1 MAKRQRIQLSA
12 VTRCEKGGNKMA
24 IVFNADEIFEMA
36 IRIENNGAA
45 FYRKAAGLQSD
56 TKNQKFLEGLANM
69 EDQHQKI
76 FTEMRT
82 TLTQKDKDPKVFDP
96 YDEVSQYLTAMA
108 DTMGGEGSPSVADS
122 LTGDETLEEILRIAV
137 GLEKDS
143 ILFYLGI
150 KDLIPSQS
158 GQDRIDE
165 VIREERRHV
174 AQLSNLLEKLK
185 AK

>member
-1 MAKRQRIQLSA
+1 MA
-12 VTRCEKGGNKMA
+12 V
-24 IVFNADEIFEMA
+24 VFNADEIFEMA

-45 FYRKAAGLQSD
+45 FYRKAASLQSD
-56 TKNQKFLEGLANM
+56 IKNQKFLESLANM

-82 TLTQKDKDPKVFDP
+82 NVSEKEKDPKVFDP
-96 YDEVSQYLTAMA
+96 YDEVSQYLAAMA
-108 DTMGGEGSPSVADS
+108 DTMGGEGSPSAADS
-122 LTGDETLEEILRIAV
+122 LIGDETLEEILRTAV
-137 GLEKDS
+137 GLEKDA

-150 KDLIPSQS
+150 KDLIPSKS

-165 VIREERRHV
+165 IIRQERRHV

-185 AK
+185 TK

>member
-1 MAKRQRIQLSA
+1 M
-12 VTRCEKGGNKMA
+12 TNE
-24 IVFNADEIFEMA
+24 FNADEVFEMA

-56 TKNQKFLEGLANM
+56 IKNQKFLEGLANM

-82 TLTQKDKDPKVFDP
+82 TLTEKDKDPKVFDP
-96 YDEVSQYLTAMA
+96 YDEVTKYLGAMA
-108 DTMGGEGSPSVADS
+108 DTMGGEGSPSVADT
-122 LTGDETLEEILRIAV
+122 LTGDETLEEILQTAV

-150 KDLIPSQS
+150 KDLIFSQS
-158 GQDRIDE
+158 GKDRIDD
-165 VIREERRHV
+165 IIMEERKHV
-174 AQLSNLLEKLK
+174 VQLSNLLEKLK
-185 AK
+185 TK

>member
-1 MAKRQRIQLSA
+1 
-12 VTRCEKGGNKMA
+12 MA
-24 IVFNADEIFEMA
+24 IVFNADEVFEMA

-56 TKNQKFLEGLANM
+56 TQNQKFLEGLANM

-82 TLTQKDKDPKVFDP
+82 TLTEKDKDPKVFDP
-96 YDEVSQYLTAMA
+96 YDEVSQYLAAMA
-108 DTMGGEGSPSVADS
+108 DSMGGEGSPSVADS
-122 LTGDETLEEILRIAV
+122 LTGNETLEEILNTAV

-150 KDLIPSQS
+150 KDLIPMQS

-165 VIREERRHV
+165 IIREERRHV
-174 AQLSNLLEKLK
+174 VQLSNRLEKLK
-185 AK
+185 TK

>member
-1 MAKRQRIQLSA
+1 
-12 VTRCEKGGNKMA
+12 MA

-45 FYRKAAGLQSD
+45 FYRKAASLQSD
-56 TKNQKFLEGLANM
+56 TKNQKFLENLANM

-82 TLTQKDKDPKVFDP
+82 ILTDKEKGPKVFDP
-96 YDEVSQYLTAMA
+96 YDEVSQYLAAMA

-122 LTGDETLEEILRIAV
+122 LTGDEALEEILHIAV

-150 KDLIPSQS
+150 KDLIPHKS
-158 GQDRIDE
+158 GQNRIDE
-165 VIREERRHV
+165 IIKEERRHV
-174 AQLSNLLEKLK
+174 VQLSNLLEKLK
-185 AK
+185 SK

>member
-1 MAKRQRIQLSA
+1 
-12 VTRCEKGGNKMA
+12 MA

-45 FYRKAAGLQSD
+45 FYRKSAGLQSD

-108 DTMGGEGSPSVADS
+108 DTMGGEGSPSVADA
-122 LTGDETLEEILRIAV
+122 LTGEETLEEILRIAV

-185 AK
+185 TK

>member
-1 MAKRQRIQLSA
+1 
-12 VTRCEKGGNKMA
+12 MA
-24 IVFNADEIFEMA
+24 IVFNADEVFEMA

-56 TKNQKFLEGLANM
+56 IKNKKFLEGLANM
-69 EDQHQKI
+69 EDRHEKI
-76 FTEMRT
+76 FTDMRT
-82 TLTQKDKDPKVFDP
+82 TLTEKDKEPKVFDP
-96 YDEVSQYLTAMA
+96 FDEVSQYLAAMA
-108 DTMGGEGSPSVADS
+108 YTMGGEGSPSVADT
-122 LTGDETLEEILRIAV
+122 LTGNESLEEILKIAV

-150 KDLIPSQS
+150 KDLIPAQS

-165 VIREERRHV
+165 IIKEERRHV
-174 AQLSNLLEKLK
+174 IQLSKLLEKLK

>member
-1 MAKRQRIQLSA
+1 
-12 VTRCEKGGNKMA
+12 MA

-56 TKNQKFLEGLANM
+56 TKNQKFLESLANM
-69 EDQHQKI
+69 EDQHKRI

-82 TLTQKDKDPKVFDP
+82 TLTEKDKSPKVFDP
-96 YDEVSQYLTAMA
+96 YDEVSQYLAAMA
-108 DTMGGEGSPSVADS
+108 DNMGGEGSPSVAES
-122 LTGDETLEEILRIAV
+122 LTGNETLEEILQTAV

-150 KDLIPSQS
+150 KDLIPSQT
-158 GQDRIDE
+158 GQDRIDG
-165 VIREERRHV
+165 IIKEERRHV
-174 AQLSNLLEKLK
+174 IQLSNLLNKLK
-185 AK
+185 TK

>member
-1 MAKRQRIQLSA
+1 MKK
-12 VTRCEKGGNKMA
+12 EKKMA
-24 IVFNADEIFEMA
+24 IVFNPDEIFEMA

-56 TKNQKFLEGLANM
+56 TKNQKFLESLAHM

-96 YDEVSQYLTAMA
+96 YSEVSQYLTAMA
-108 DTMGGEGSPSVADS
+108 DTMGGEGSPSVTDS
-122 LTGDETLEEILRIAV
+122 LTGDETLEDILRTAV
-137 GLEKDS
+137 GLEKDA

-165 VIREERRHV
+165 IIRQERRHV

-185 AK
+185 TK

>member
-1 MAKRQRIQLSA
+1 
-12 VTRCEKGGNKMA
+12 MA

-76 FTEMRT
+76 FIEMRT

-96 YDEVSQYLTAMA
+96 YDEVSQYLAAMA

>member
-1 MAKRQRIQLSA
+1 
-12 VTRCEKGGNKMA
+12 MA

-45 FYRKAAGLQSD
+45 FYRKAASLQSD
-56 TKNQKFLEGLANM
+56 TKNQKFLESLANM
-69 EDQHQKI
+69 EDRHQRI

-82 TLTQKDKDPKVFDP
+82 TLSDKDKSPKVFDP
-96 YDEVSQYLTAMA
+96 YDEVSQYLAAMA
-108 DTMGGEGSPSVADS
+108 DNMGGEGSPSVAES
-122 LTGDETLEEILRIAV
+122 LTGDETLEEILQTAV

-158 GQDRIDE
+158 GQGRIDD
-165 VIREERRHV
+165 IIKEERRHV
-174 AQLSNLLEKLK
+174 IQLSNLLEKLK
-185 AK
+185 K

>member
-1 MAKRQRIQLSA
+1 
-12 VTRCEKGGNKMA
+12 MA

-36 IRIENNGAA
+36 IRIEKNGAA

-56 TKNQKFLEGLANM
+56 TKNQKFLESLAKM
-69 EDQHQKI
+69 EDHHQKI

-82 TLTQKDKDPKVFDP
+82 TLTEKDKVPKVFDP
-96 YDEVSQYLTAMA
+96 YNEVSQYLAAMA

-122 LTGDETLEEILRIAV
+122 LTGDETLEDILRTAV
-137 GLEKDS
+137 GLEKDA

-165 VIREERRHV
+165 IIRQERRHV

-185 AK
+185 TK

>member
-1 MAKRQRIQLSA
+1 MTI
-12 VTRCEKGGNKMA
+12 E
-24 IVFNADEIFEMA
+24 FNADEVFEMA

-56 TKNQKFLEGLANM
+56 TNNQKFLEGLANM

-82 TLTQKDKDPKVFDP
+82 TLTENDKSPKVFDP
-96 YDEVSQYLTAMA
+96 YDEVPQYLAAMA

-122 LTGDETLEEILRIAV
+122 LTGDETLEEILRTAV

-143 ILFYLGI
+143 ILFYLGLR
-150 KDLIPSQS
+150 DLIPTQS

-165 VIREERRHV
+165 IIREERRHV
-174 AQLSNLLEKLK
+174 AQLSNLLGKLK
-185 AK
+185 TK

>member
-1 MAKRQRIQLSA
+1 
-12 VTRCEKGGNKMA
+12 MA
-24 IVFNADEIFEMA
+24 IVFNSDEIFEMA
-36 IRIENNGAA
+36 IRIESNGAA

-56 TKNQKFLEGLANM
+56 IKNQKFLEGLANM

-82 TLTQKDKDPKVFDP
+82 TLTEKDKSPKVFDP
-96 YDEVSQYLTAMA
+96 HDEVSQYLAAMA

-122 LTGDETLEEILRIAV
+122 LTGDETLEEILRTAV

-143 ILFYLGI
+143 ILFYLGL
-150 KDLIPSQS
+150 KDLIPHQS

-165 VIREERRHV
+165 IIREERRHV
-174 AQLSNLLEKLK
+174 AQLSNLLGKLK
-185 AK
+185 TK

>member
-1 MAKRQRIQLSA
+1 
-12 VTRCEKGGNKMA
+12 MA

-56 TKNQKFLEGLANM
+56 TNNQKFLEGLANM
-69 EDQHQKI
+69 EVQHEKI

-82 TLTQKDKDPKVFDP
+82 ILTEKDKDPKVFDP
-96 YDEVSQYLTAMA
+96 YDEVSQYLVAMA

-122 LTGDETLEEILRIAV
+122 LTGDETLEEILQTAV
-137 GLEKDS
+137 GLEKDA

-158 GQDRIDE
+158 GKDRIDE
-165 VIREERRHV
+165 IIRQERRHV
-174 AQLSNLLEKLK
+174 SQLSNLLEKLK
-185 AK
+185 TK

>member
-1 MAKRQRIQLSA
+1 
-12 VTRCEKGGNKMA
+12 MA

-96 YDEVSQYLTAMA
+96 YDEVSQYLAAMA

-122 LTGDETLEEILRIAV
+122 LTGDETLEEILQTAV

-150 KDLIPSQS
+150 KDLIPHKS

-165 VIREERRHV
+165 IIRQERRHV
-174 AQLSNLLEKLK
+174 VQLSNLLEKLK
-185 AK
+185 TK